1 MQNGWHH
8 LYREDVKRYLEYR
21 ENTSAL
27 TTLIAEQG
35 LWALLQYRIASSVFR
50 GPLPQVIKN
59 PVIVGM
65 NMWRKLIEILAGI
78 SIAHQAR
85 IGPGLLLGH
94 FGNIMIGGDVVI
106 GEGCNIAQ
114 GVTLGISG
122 RGEERGMPTLGNRVF
137 VGANAVVAG
146 KVIIGDDVAISANS
160 LVIGNVPSG
169 SVVMGVPARFVGA
182 AGSKDFVRPPQAA
195 GRLSDNRFPIEAGG

>member
-1 MQNGWHH
+1 MQKGWYH
-8 LYREDVKRYLEYR
+8 LYREDLKRYLEYR
-21 ENTSAL
+21 QNTSTL
-27 TTLIAEQG
+27 TTLMAEQG

-50 GPLPQVIKN
+50 GSLPQVIKN

-94 FGNIMIGGDVVI
+94 FGNILIGGDVVI

-114 GVTLGISG
+114 GVL
-122 RGEERGMPTLGNRVF
+122 
-137 VGANAVVAG
+137 
-146 KVIIGDDVAISANS
+146 IGHIR
-160 LVIGNVPSG
+160 
-169 SVVMGVPARFVGA
+169 AR
-182 AGSKDFVRPPQAA
+182 R
-195 GRLSDNRFPIEAGG
+195 